1 MLGQMGF
8 SEACGNFLPRR
19 HFSRCESQGNEASG
33 TRSYYRSEAARQQV
47 AHTLP
52 PLGGGLT
59 PKKKQPTAQRCPYKP
74 VFIFRAA
81 NRRTFCLPTRSE
93 HLEASG
99 GQLRSFFSIFSC
111 TSGGAGAG
119 KGAVVTQPGA
129 AIAVI
134 SPGELPG
141 SVPGRMERRARQKK
155 RLHLEMHFIYIFI
168 TKLQSSD

>member
-1 MLGQMGF
+1 MRAGHLQGQAQEELVGDADFVFPRLRYWNATSMLGQMGF

-52 PLGGGLT
+52 PQGGGLT
-59 PKKKQPTAQRCPYKP
+59 SKKKQPTAHRSPYKP

-81 NRRTFCLPTRSE
+81 NQRTFCLPTRSE
-93 HLEASG
+93 RLEVSG

-111 TSGGAGAG
+111 TRKEQG
-119 KGAVVTQPGA
+119 Q
-129 AIAVI
+129 
-134 SPGELPG
+134 
-141 SVPGRMERRARQKK
+141 GREPW
-155 RLHLEMHFIYIFI
+155 
-168 TKLQSSD
+168 